1 MKTDPLRVAAFLG
14 YLISWLAVAITAL
27 VSAAP
32 RLRTEPSPAS
42 MTLQALLGM
51 MAQACALVAI
61 VLPAKD
67 EPLRPV
73 QAELAGVL
81 LLAPLAAWLYGWA
94 QRSAPASHDALAT
107 QGAYARLRHPI
118 YLAFLLLLIATGLL
132 VSSRLWMIL
141 PVLLYVAGT
150 ELRISSEEA
159 DLAQRFPQPFAEY
172 QRRTRWRYLPGLR

>member
-1 MKTDPLRVAAFLG
+1 MDPLRVAAFLA
-14 YLISWLAVAITAL
+14 YLISWLAVAVTAL
-27 VSAAP
+27 VSAVP
-32 RLRTEPSPAS
+32 RLRTESSGAS
-42 MTLQALLGM
+42 MTLQALMGM

-73 QAELAGVL
+73 QVELAGVL
-81 LLAPLAAWLYGWA
+81 LLAPLAAWLFVWA
-94 QRSAPASHDALAT
+94 QRSAPASEGVLVT
-107 QGAYARLRHPI
+107 SGAYARLRHPI

-150 ELRISSEEA
+150 ELRVSSEEA
-159 DLAQRFPQPFAEY
+159 ELARHFPERFEEY
-172 QRRTRWRYLPGLR
+172 RQRTRWRYVPGLR

>member
-1 MKTDPLRVAAFLG
+1 MKTDPLRVAALLA
-14 YLISWLAVAITAL
+14 YLISWVVLAITAL
-27 VSAAP
+27 VSALP
-32 RLRTEPSPAS
+32 RLRTEPSAAS
-42 MTLQALLGM
+42 MTLQALIGM

-81 LLAPLAAWLYGWA
+81 LLAPLAALLFVWA
-94 QRSAPASHDALAT
+94 QLSAPRMERGLVTS
-107 QGAYARLRHPI
+107 GAYSQLRHPI

-132 VSSRLWMIL
+132 VSSRVWMVL

-150 ELRISSEEA
+150 ELRVASEETE
-159 DLAQRFPQPFAEY
+159 LARRFPEPFAEY
-172 QRRTRWRYLPGLR
+172 RRRTRWRYLPGLR